1 MSRKNDDQ
9 VKRSTTK
16 ADKIKADNA
25 ARQVTNNEPDNVSP
39 SSGEVRGEPGIR
51 RGGSNTAATGSGL
64 RPKLGVTGSD
74 LDGQVTDQ

>member
-1 MSRKNDDQ
+1 MSRKQKDQ
-9 VKRSTTK
+9 VERSGTK

-25 ARQVTNNEPDNVSP
+25 ARQVSNSEPDNVSP
-39 SSGEVRGEPGIR
+39 SGGELRGEPGIR
-51 RGGSNTAATGSGL
+51 RGGSNTAGTASGL